1 MAIENSL
8 YDKKS
13 LRTVTGSKADFS
25 ELAKDCVAFA
35 NSKGGIMELGIE
47 DDSEIPPEGQK
58 VSDELIV
65 KIEKRIAE
73 NTINV
78 GVRASKEISENGAEY
93 VKLQVYPSQ
102 ASIASTS
109 DGKYYLRV
117 GDSSCP
123 LSPDELT
130 RLFNDKPSF
139 IWETKVTRYRLR
151 ESDANKVSAFINDIR
166 KSQRVSE
173 FIKGLS
179 DEEILNH
186 YFLCDDRGFLT
197 NLGILWIGT
206 RFQRGSISYPPVIQ
220 VIKYDA
226 DGNKISKIMLDD
238 YSMNPKEMLEYLLKN
253 VSDWKETYEVVDG
266 LFRKEIPAY
275 DPIVVRELIVNALV
289 HRPYTT
295 RGDIFINLTPTDMT
309 IKNPGT
315 LPMGVTPENILNKT
329 VQRNEILSKIFYDLQ
344 LMEKEGSGY
353 DIMFETLLVSGK
365 PVPVVTEGDDFVS
378 VKVERKYIN
387 TEFVSFMDKVTSMYN
402 LSQREKICL
411 GIIVQNEAINTLDLA
426 RKLALKDDDVLRSWT
441 AGLIKN
447 NLIEITGKTKG
458 ATYSV
463 TPKIFQDIK
472 YQTKTTL
479 KAIEPYR
486 LKELIYQDLKRHV
499 ESSIAE
505 IQKRIGSEIS
515 DKQIRTQ
522 LKKLIEEGSVEK
534 VGERK
539 MTRYKFIK

>member
-13 LRTVTGSKADFS
+13 LKTVTGKSADFS

-35 NSKGGIMELGIE
+35 NSKGGILAIGIE
-47 DDSEIPPEGQK
+47 DDSDIPPENQR
-58 VSDELIV
+58 VSDDLIV

-78 GVRASKEISENGAEY
+78 GVRASKEVADNGGEY
-93 VKLQVYPSQ
+93 VNLKIFPSQ

-109 DGKYYLRV
+109 DGKYYLRI

-123 LSPDELT
+123 LTPDELT

-139 IWETKVTRYRLR
+139 IWETKITRYRLE
-151 ESDANKVSAFINDIR
+151 ESDGKKVNTFINDIK
-166 KSQRVSE
+166 KSQRVSD
-173 FIKGLS
+173 FIKSLS

-186 YFLCDDRGFLT
+186 YFLCDGRGFLT
-197 NLGILWIGT
+197 NLGVLWIGT

-226 DGNKISKIMLDD
+226 DGNKINKIMLDD
-238 YSMNPKEMLEYLLKN
+238 YSMNPKEMLEYLLEN
-253 VSDWKETYEVVDG
+253 VPDWKETYEVVDG

-295 RGDIFINLTPTDMT
+295 RGDIFINLTPKDMT

-329 VQRNEILSKIFYDLQ
+329 VQRNELLSKIFYDLQ

-402 LSQREKICL
+402 LSQREKISL
-411 GIIVQNEAINTLDLA
+411 GIIVQNEAISTLDLA
-426 RKLALKDDDVLRSWT
+426 KKLALKDDEVLRSWT

-447 NLIEITGKTKG
+447 NLIEISGKTKG
-458 ATYSV
+458 ATYPV
-463 TPKIFQDIK
+463 TPKIFKEIK

-479 KAIEPYR
+479 KATEPYR
-486 LKELIYQDLKRHV
+486 LKELIYQDLRRYG
-499 ESSIAE
+499 ESNIAE
-505 IQKRIGSEIS
+505 MQKRIGSEIS

-539 MTRYKFIK
+539 LTKYKFLH